1 MVRGK
6 CLLFFVFENLQ
17 IIWKESTRRAIPA
30 PIKLEV
36 KRLGNHTLGQISYN
50 IKQLLSALR
59 QLTNRSAPCLAGRDF
74 QHECFEIRPHNTKSA
89 ED

>member
-6 CLLFFVFENLQ
+6 CLLFFVVENLQ
-17 IIWKESTRRAIPA
+17 IIWKESTRRPISA

-36 KRLGNHTLGQISYN
+36 KRLGNHTFDQISYN
-50 IKQLLSALR
+50 IKQLLCALR
-59 QLTNRSAPCLAGRDF
+59 QLTNRSASCLAGRDF
-74 QHECFEIRPHNTKSA
+74 QQCFEIRPHNTKSA